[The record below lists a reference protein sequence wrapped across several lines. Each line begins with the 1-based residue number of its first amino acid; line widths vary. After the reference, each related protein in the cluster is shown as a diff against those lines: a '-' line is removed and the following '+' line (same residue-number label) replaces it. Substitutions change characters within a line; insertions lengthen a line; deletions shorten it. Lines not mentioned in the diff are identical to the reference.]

1 MEIGTILYQLRNQ
14 HNFTQEAVANELG
27 ISITTYSRYEK
38 DQTEIRITYLK
49 QLAGIYDMTVDDV
62 LNYNPKKLIGTAYQV
77 NEKKEIYAVRKKV
90 SVSIDLDGNPVKLKE
105 SIELLSKING
115 MVNEMGKNSAA

>member
-14 HNFTQEAVANELG
+14 HNFTQEAISNELG

-49 QLAGIYDMTVDDV
+49 QLAKLYGMTVDEV
-62 LNYNPKKLIGTAYQV
+62 LNYDPKKLISSSGEVYEPKSPYYA
-77 NEKKEIYAVRKKV
+77 KKRI
-90 SVSIDLDGNPVKLKE
+90 SVSIDLDGNPIKLQE
-105 SIELLSKING
+105 SFDLLNKING
-115 MVNEMGKNSAA
+115 MVNEIVKNSAA